1 MAESAIEVVPFYD
14 QLSCVLS
21 SAPIAEFLTAGL
33 HRKCV
38 LADGTAI
45 VDEELQNYLTFLSEI
60 PSPVVLNVP
69 IFFADTFKPLVL
81 ELFGLFFSVN
91 DVFFSAFIGDLLCRI
106 LQGSSAAAKISKGSV
121 AEMFLLDNDVRGDQ
135 NNFDLLKQF
144 GLWRHQAFS
153 SSSFQILPVIQADY
167 ESVHPYTQEDCKHSV
182 RFPANIKHIS
192 VSFDSRSQTYP
203 DDTLTFSSNL
213 RTDQS
218 ALSFS
223 GTQFTK
229 HQELEKVSCMV
240 FPGNEFTASF
250 DCMDESFEEQRSIW
264 GYKFTAF
271 GFAASSSV
279 RQSIDSVRGHLN
291 SLFKELLMS
300 VCARDARISFPLEV
314 LDNDVIVAE
323 AGFIFSEMLTDD
335 LVRNAFEQIFFA
347 QCSESNVSRRLTNLF
362 QSTVNFAAMKSQSV
376 SPSPACG
383 KCNAGHVCEVVSS
396 IPETAS
402 YRSGGWSCD
411 VCKKSMSRNQA
422 NVWHCPTCSFDV
434 CPSCQPV
441 LLERLNS
448 EFHVG
453 DLVHLVPPEI
463 ADYRSFSDAGEGPM
477 QPGSNY
483 PVMDVR
489 PEHVN
494 ISGQYQF

>member
-1 MAESAIEVVPFYD
+1 M
-14 QLSCVLS
+14 LS
-21 SAPIAEFLTAGL
+21 SAPIAELLTAGL

-38 LADGTAI
+38 FADGSAV
-45 VDEELQNYLTFLSEI
+45 VDEELRSYLTFLSKI

-81 ELFGLFFSVN
+81 ELIGLFFSVN
-91 DVFFSAFIGDLLCRI
+91 DVCVSAFMGDLLCRL
-106 LQGSSAAAKISKGSV
+106 LQGSSAAAIIGKSSV
-121 AEMFLLDNDVRGDQ
+121 AEMFLLDNDARSDKS
-135 NNFDLLKQF
+135 NFDLLKQF

-153 SSSFQILPVIQADY
+153 SSSFQFSPVIQAVY
-167 ESVHPYTQEDCKHSV
+167 ESEHPYTQEDCKHSV
-182 RFPANIKHIS
+182 RFPVDVKHMS

-203 DDTLTFSSNL
+203 DDTLTFCTNL
-213 RTDQS
+213 KTDQRV
-218 ALSFS
+218 LSFS

-229 HQELEKVSCMV
+229 HQDLEKVGFMV
-240 FPGNEFTASF
+240 FPGNELTASF
-250 DCMDESFEEQRSIW
+250 DCIDGSFEEQRSMW

-271 GFAASSSV
+271 GFAVSSGV
-279 RQSIDSVRGHLN
+279 QQSIDAVRGHLD
-291 SLFKELLMS
+291 SLFKELLIS
-300 VCARDARISFPLEV
+300 VCSRDARISFPLEI
-314 LDNDVIVAE
+314 LDSDELVAE
-323 AGFIFSEMLTDD
+323 TGLVFSEMLTDV

-347 QCSESNVSRRLTNLF
+347 QCSGCNVSRSLTNLF
-362 QSTVNFAAMKSQSV
+362 QRTVNFAAIKSQTV
-376 SPSPACG
+376 SAPPACG
-383 KCNAGHVCEVVSS
+383 KCNAGHVCELLNG

-411 VCKKSMSRNQA
+411 VCRKIMPPYEA
-422 NVWHCPTCSFDV
+422 NVWHCPTCNFDV

-453 DLVHLVPPEI
+453 DQVHLVPPEI
-463 ADYRSFSDAGEGPM
+463 ANYRSFSDAAGGPM

-483 PVMDVR
+483 PILDVR

-494 ISGQYQF
+494 VSGQYQF